1 MSKNKKKIQVGS
13 IKLAP
18 NGQNQFEGIVY
29 AHKLNATN
37 EYYVGETTNEELR
50 MSVWNSQKS
59 SYGGQKIR
67 KAREEFG
74 IDDSIWSYAVLET
87 VTADSKEELD
97 AKLKERESYWIKE
110 LDSVEHG
117 FNTNYGGRGMT
128 GLALTQEHK
137 KKIGKANSQKV
148 TVQFDDGS
156 SKDFSSQKEA
166 ADYLS
171 KSEASISNY
180 ARNGERNERGGWKIV
195 KI

>member
-37 EYYVGETTNEELR
+37 EYYVGETTNQDLR
-50 MSVWNSQKS
+50 LSVWNSQKS

-67 KAREEFG
+67 EARENYG

-97 AKLKERESYWIKE
+97 AKLKERECYWIKE

-128 GLALTQEHK
+128 GLALTEEHK
-137 KKIGKANSQKV
+137 KKIGKANSRKI
-148 TVQFDDGS
+148 TVQFDD
-156 SKDFSSQKEA
+156 KLPMDFQSQKEA
-166 ADYLS
+166 AKQLNV
-171 KSEASISNY
+171 SEASISNY
-180 ARNGERNERGGWKIV
+180 ARNGKHNDRGGWKIV
-195 KI
+195 